1 MAPRAGTVLLQVP
14 VLLVPT
20 QQVLPQQ
27 FYYHREI
34 MLAEKQLVLKENV
47 QAHPHSFGSALG
59 ARPGPRLIAGI
70 TVKRPLTPLVL
81 DSPAWGER
89 GKS

>member
-1 MAPRAGTVLLQVP
+1 MAPRAGTVLYQVR

-20 QQVLPQQ
+20 HQVLPQQ

-34 MLAEKQLVLKENV
+34 KLAEKQLVLKENV
-47 QAHPHSFGSALG
+47 QAHPHSLGSALG

-70 TVKRPLTPLVL
+70 TLKRPLTPLVL